1 MPQSRSKKLDRKDE
15 FHLIASQQQ
24 LIQSE
29 KLASIG
35 MIAAGVAHEINN
47 PLGYV
52 QSNLETLKIYHEKM
66 LQFVGEV
73 RGLVAELNKGQAGEG
88 VNTSLKRVQARLTDP
103 DFDFILKDQSI
114 LAEES
119 LVGVFRIAETIR
131 SLKVFT
137 HASLEADQDTDMHE
151 CIEAALRVA
160 ANELKYKCEVV
171 KEFGVVP
178 RIQTDTGA
186 LLQVIMSLLINAAHA
201 IEKRGRIVIRTSVE
215 KKFVRVSI
223 ADNGVGIS
231 DENLKKLFTP
241 FFTTKPKG
249 QGTGLGLSSSRAI
262 LEKLGGEILVDSAI
276 GRGSTF
282 TVLIPELR
290 AAPR

>member
-1 MPQSRSKKLDRKDE
+1 MPQSRSKKLDQKDE

-52 QSNLETLKIYHEKM
+52 QSNLETLKIYQDKM

-73 RGLVAELNKGQAGEG
+73 RTLVADLGKEGTNATSTRLHGVQVLLN
-88 VNTSLKRVQARLTDP
+88 DP
-103 DFDFILKDQSI
+103 DFNFVLKDQSI
-114 LAEES
+114 LAEEC
-119 LVGVFRIAETIR
+119 LIGVCRISETIR

-137 HASLEADQDTDMHE
+137 NVSTETTQETDIHE

-178 RIQTDTGA
+178 KMITDTGA
-186 LLQVIMSLLINAAHA
+186 LLQVLMSLLINAAHA
-201 IEKRGRIVIRTSVE
+201 IEKRGRIVIRTSLE
-215 KKFVRVSI
+215 KKFVRVAI

-231 DENLKKLFTP
+231 DENLKELFKP

-262 LEKLGGEILVDSAI
+262 LEKLGGEILVDSFL

-282 TVLIPELR
+282 TVLIPER
-290 AAPR
+290 QRP